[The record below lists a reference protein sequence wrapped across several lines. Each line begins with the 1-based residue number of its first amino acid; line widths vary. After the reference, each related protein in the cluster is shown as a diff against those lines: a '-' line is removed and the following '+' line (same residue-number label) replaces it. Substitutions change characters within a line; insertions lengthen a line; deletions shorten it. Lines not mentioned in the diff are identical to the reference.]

1 MNYILF
7 ALIFLGGNL
16 LAQTGG
22 LQGTVKN
29 EADSKGIAKV
39 IVHVDGTDISGQ
51 TTDGGYFDLQNIPEG
66 KHYIIF
72 RKQNYYSLV
81 IPDIEIKSGKNSQL
95 NIKMYPG
102 DESEYLFLE
111 IGGIQVTAQRELLP
125 EESET
130 VQRISSG
137 EIEHMQANSLSDVL
151 DLIPGN
157 EKSEHP
163 GLGRKQQ
170 IALRNLND
178 PLDGSPAMFGTK
190 IIVDDVP
197 LTNNADLQTGVG
209 VNYGTSV
216 QSTAEGQYDLRE
228 VVADNLKKVEVEAG
242 ASSVEYGDHTA
253 GVIVAQT
260 KTHNVPTRLKIKH
273 NPDTQ
278 EANFM
283 GSLQAFGS
291 DLVYNFNYGY
301 SEREIR
307 VKGDEY
313 HRISGSL
320 KSSSTFWNK
329 KLNVNQRL
337 SYSRKL
343 EEDNDA
349 SDPYGIKAYN
359 RDHHITY
366 SHQIRYKYNAVAG
379 LYWRNYVDYKRRNS
393 WVHKRESA
401 DLGFQTNR
409 LTNGTQEGIPIEP
422 SYFSD
427 VRTIGDEWS
436 YGSKLK
442 WNQKIFT
449 GDFLHRFL
457 AGAEFQRDENKGPGK
472 TYDVLRPPGGKANSR
487 PRSFDAIPGITQM
500 ALFLEDRIT
509 GELVI
514 PFTVNAGF
522 RIDSYN
528 PKGFRFSRLFA
539 GEDAFLAGQGTF
551 FNPRVGLKLKPF
563 PRTQIRFSYGKSSK
577 TPGLSMLYPELYYL
591 DSYGYTIR
599 SVPDGNGGMRDSTI
613 SLVTTTIYDR
623 SNPDLKGYQSTKYEA
638 SFDQQ
643 IGSFGITLTGYYNET
658 TGGPRKIKR
667 ALSYNRYFW
676 PNWPDTSG
684 RQTIETVL
692 VSNSPYDLTLNLRK
706 SKTSGAEITIRTHRI
721 RSLNMR
727 FKINASFIYSKYSS
741 DLYPNYGGH
750 PRSYTAGDTLSSGWV
765 VPEDLEI
772 IPYYKPLAS
781 WRQRGVINYSV
792 DYISNP
798 LGIWFTFKAQQVV
811 LDQNLR
817 IDHPQTSAIGYYEN
831 GKNIPIDAETSAKME
846 LDRSF
851 NPLDVAVDKSRTGSK
866 WLFSI
871 VASKSLFKG
880 AEVSLF
886 VDNIWNDPAYYLNRY
901 GAYSRRNPEMFWGLA
916 FSSKIDDWFR

>member
-1 MNYILF
+1 MKCIFF
-7 ALIFLGGNL
+7 AIIFLGGNL

-22 LQGTVKN
+22 LQGTVKKDKD
-29 EADSKGIAKV
+29 ASGIAKV

-51 TTDGGYFDLQNIPEG
+51 TTDGGFFNLQKIPAG
-66 KHYIIF
+66 KHYIVF

-81 IPDIEIKSGKNSQL
+81 IPDVEISAGKIARL
-95 NIKMYPG
+95 NVKMYPG
-102 DESEYLFLE
+102 HEEEYLFLE

-130 VQRISSG
+130 VQHISSG

-178 PLDGSPAMFGTK
+178 QSAMFGTK

-216 QSTAEGQYDLRE
+216 QTTAGQQYDLRE
-228 VVADNLKKVEVEAG
+228 VVADNLEKVEVQAG

-260 KTHNVPTRLKIKH
+260 KTRNVPTRLKIKH

-278 EANFM
+278 EANMM
-283 GSLQAFGS
+283 GGFRLFNS

-301 SEREIR
+301 SERAIR
-307 VKGDEY
+307 IKGDEY

-320 KSSSTFWNK
+320 KSGSRFWDK
-329 KLNVNQRL
+329 KLGLNQRL

-349 SDPYGIKAYN
+349 SDPYGVKAYN
-359 RDHHITY
+359 RDHHLTY
-366 SHQIRYKYNAVAG
+366 SQQFTYNYDAVSS

-401 DLGFQTNR
+401 DLGYQTNR
-409 LTNGTQEGIPIEP
+409 LTDGTQEGIAIEP

-442 WNQKIFT
+442 WNQKLFT
-449 GDFLHRFL
+449 GGILHRLL
-457 AGAEFQRDENKGPGK
+457 AGAEFQRDENRGPGK
-472 TYDVLRPPGGKANSR
+472 TYDVLKPPGGKANSR

-500 ALFLEDRIT
+500 SVFMEDRIT
-509 GELVI
+509 GKWLF
-514 PFTVNAGF
+514 PFTINAGF

-528 PKGFRFSRLFA
+528 PKGFSFSNLFA
-539 GEDAFLAGQGTF
+539 GKDAFLAAQGSF
-551 FNPRVGLKLKPF
+551 FNPRVGIKLKPLSK
-563 PRTQIRFSYGKSSK
+563 TQIRFSYGKSSK
-577 TPGLSMLYPELYYL
+577 TPALSMLYPELFYQ
-591 DSYGYTIR
+591 DSYGYTIE
-599 SVPDGNGGMRDSTI
+599 SVADGNGGFKDSTV

-623 SNPDLKGYQSTKYEA
+623 SNPKLKGYQSSKYEL
-638 SFDQQ
+638 SFDQE
-643 IGSFGITLTGYYNET
+643 IGPVGLTITGFYNKT
-658 TGGPRKIKR
+658 SNSPKNIDRV
-667 ALSYNRYFW
+667 LSYDRYFW

-684 RQTIETVL
+684 RQTIENVL
-692 VSNSPYDLTLNLRK
+692 LSNPHYNLTMNLRK
-706 SKTSGAEITIRTHRI
+706 RETSGIELSIRTHRI
-721 RSLNMR
+721 RSLNTR
-727 FKINASFIYSKYSS
+727 FKINASFTSSKYSS
-741 DLYPNYGGH
+741 KNYPNYGGN
-750 PRSYTAGDTLSSGWV
+750 PIIYSAGDTLSSGWV
-765 VPEDLEI
+765 VPTDMKI
-772 IPYYKPLAS
+772 IPYYEPIAS
-781 WRQRGVINYSV
+781 WKQRGVINYSA
-792 DYISNP
+792 DYISKP

-811 LDQNLR
+811 WDQYLN
-817 IDHPQTSAIGYYEN
+817 IDSPQKSARGYYEN
-831 GKNIPIDAETSAKME
+831 GKNIPINAEISHQMG

-851 NPLDVAVDKSRTGSK
+851 DPLDITVDKSKTNDK

-880 AEVSLF
+880 AEISLF
-886 VDNIWNDPAYYLNRY
+886 VENILNDPAYYLNRY
-901 GAYSRRNPEMFWGLA
+901 GSYSRRNPEMFWGLA

>member
-1 MNYILF
+1 MKYLLF
-7 ALIFLGGNL
+7 AVIFLGGNL

-29 EADSKGIAKV
+29 DRDASGIATV
-39 IVHVDGTDISGQ
+39 IVRVDGTDISGK
-51 TTDGGYFDLQNIPEG
+51 TTDGGFFSLSHIPAG
-66 KHYIIF
+66 NHYIIF
-72 RKQNYYSLV
+72 QKKDFYSLI
-81 IPDIEIKSGKNSQL
+81 IPDVKIAADKITRL
-95 NIKMYPG
+95 NVKMFPG
-102 DESEYLFLE
+102 NEAEYLFLE

-157 EKSEHP
+157 EKSVHP

-170 IALRNLND
+170 IALRNLD
-178 PLDGSPAMFGTK
+178 DQSAMFGTK

-216 QSTAEGQYDLRE
+216 QTTAEGQYDLRE
-228 VVADNLKKVEVEAG
+228 VVADNLEKVEVQAG

-260 KTHNVPTRLKIKH
+260 KTRNVPTRIKIKH

-278 EANFM
+278 EANWM
-283 GSLQAFGS
+283 GGFRAFGS

-301 SEREIR
+301 SERKIR
-307 VKGDEY
+307 VTGDEY

-320 KSSSTFWNK
+320 KANTTYWDE
-329 KLNVNQRL
+329 KLNLSQRL

-359 RDHHITY
+359 RDHHLTY
-366 SHQIRYKYNAVAG
+366 SHRIKYNYNAVAG

-393 WVHKRESA
+393 WKHKRESA

-409 LTNGTQEGIPIEP
+409 LINGTQEGIPIEP

-449 GDFLHRFL
+449 GPVLHRL
-457 AGAEFQRDENKGPGK
+457 LVGGEFQRDENNGPGK
-472 TYDVLRPPGGKANSR
+472 TYDILKPPGGKANSR
-487 PRSFDAIPGITQM
+487 PRSFDDIPGITQM
-500 ALFLEDRIT
+500 ALFMEDRVT
-509 GELVI
+509 GEWLM
-514 PFTVNAGF
+514 PFTINAGF

-528 PKGFRFSRLFA
+528 PTGFSFGNLFS
-539 GEDAFLAGQGTF
+539 GKDAFKAKQGTF
-551 FNPRVGLKLKPF
+551 FNPRVGLKLKLF
-563 PRTQIRFSYGKSSK
+563 SRTQLRFSYGKSSK
-577 TPGLSMLYPELYYL
+577 TPALSMLYPEQYYL
-591 DSYGYTIR
+591 DSFGYTLV
-599 SVPDGNGGMRDSTI
+599 SVPDGNGGFKDSTV
-613 SLVTTTIYDR
+613 SLITTTIYDR
-623 SNPDLKGYQSTKYEA
+623 SNPDLKGYQSSKYEA
-638 SFDQQ
+638 SLDQQ
-643 IGSFGITLTGYYNET
+643 IGSVGLTLTAYYRT
-658 TGGPRKIKR
+658 TNGGPKTISR
-667 ALSYNRYFW
+667 ALSYDRYFW

-692 VSNSPYDLTLNLRK
+692 LANSPYKLTKNLRK
-706 SKTSGAEITIRTHRI
+706 SETSGAEITLRTHRI

-727 FKINASFIYSKYSS
+727 FTVNASFIYSKYSS
-741 DLYPNYGGH
+741 AWYPASAGH
-750 PRSYTAGDTLSSGWV
+750 PYRFAAGDTLSSGWV
-765 VPEDLEI
+765 VPEDMEI
-772 IPYYKPLAS
+772 IPYYKPLSS
-781 WRQRGVINYSV
+781 WRQRGVINYSA
-792 DYISNP
+792 DYISKP

-811 LDQNLR
+811 WDQNLR
-817 IDHPQTSAIGYYEN
+817 IDHPDKSAQGYYKD
-831 GKNIPIDAETSAKME
+831 GQNIPISPETSEAMG
-846 LDRSF
+846 LNRNFD
-851 NPLDVAVDKSRTGSK
+851 PLDITVDKSRSASK

-871 VASKSLFKG
+871 VVSKSLFKG
-880 AEVSLF
+880 AEISLF
-886 VDNIWNDPAYYLNRY
+886 VDNIWNDPAYYVNRY
-901 GAYSRRNPEMFWGLA
+901 GAYTSRNPEMFWGLA